1 MEARP
6 RFAAEDDASSRALIL
21 AFDAE
26 VEAEAQH
33 ERAQISS
40 ALNFEFS
47 LLARHPCARPT
58 MCSLVSHTFFAGID
72 VRTCHAR
79 PAMPLGHGCRGTAP
93 VQCSAAADP
102 AWAQR
107 QYSLIWAPVVSAT
120 VGGAK
125 TVENNVE
132 SCIGGV
138 VIPQS
143 DEEDISA
150 PFLPVVV
157 H

>member
-1 MEARP
+1 MARSTSQSFQVWALGCVLHFCVEARP

-102 AWAQR
+102 AWAQSQR
-107 QYSLIWAPVVSAT
+107 PRIVLI
-120 VGGAK
+120 
-125 TVENNVE
+125 
-132 SCIGGV
+132 
-138 VIPQS
+138 
-143 DEEDISA
+143 
-150 PFLPVVV
+150 
-157 H
+157 